1 MIITRILNSYQQLI
15 VESDVESITEYLDI
29 QKQIINMKNLDKT
42 KDSLYII
49 DLGKNNLYS

>member
-29 QKQIINMKNLDKT
+29 QKQIINMKNVDKT

>member
-15 VESDVESITEYLDI
+15 VESNVESITEYLDI
-29 QKQIINMKNLDKT
+29 QKQIINMKNVDKT